1 MRLDLKKQVQRD
13 TEEWK
18 KRNTPAAVPLMS
30 RFTTRL
36 KQPVTIFPGLF
47 APPAHHSFTRLY
59 PEAECTVSNLL
70 NYSTSKWVKLD
81 T

>member
-1 MRLDLKKQVQRD
+1 MAEFKEIQRSG
-13 TEEWK
+13 
-18 KRNTPAAVPLMS
+18 KRETLLAPRSTPVPLLY

-36 KQPVTIFPGLF
+36 KQSVTIFPGLF

-59 PEAECTVSNLL
+59 PEAECTASNLL